1 MNVEKRRKVMDAR
14 EETGA
19 VLETAQFGYVY
30 FLLPTFY
37 LFLLVGT
44 S

>member
-1 MNVEKRRKVMDAR
+1 MNVEKRRKVKDDR

-30 FLLPTFY
+30 FLTTF
-37 LFLLVGT
+37 LFIFIG
-44 S
+44 

>member
-1 MNVEKRRKVMDAR
+1 VNVEKRRKVMDAR

-19 VLETAQFGYVY
+19 VLETAQFGYF
-30 FLLPTFY
+30 FLHFY